1 MILVLDVGN
10 TQILLGV
17 YSGKRLVADCRLST
31 ERQRTADE
39 YGLKITA
46 FLAENSLVKEQ
57 IKAVVLSSV
66 VPPVT
71 ASFIEMSRGYFKCDP
86 LVVGPGIRT
95 GLPIRYEN
103 PREVGA
109 DRVVNAVAAVEL
121 YGPPVIIVDFGTAT
135 TLCAVNKEG
144 EYLGGI
150 IVPGI
155 GISAEAL
162 FQYAAKLPRV
172 ELEVPPKVIGKNTVT
187 SIQAGLVFGYTDLVD
202 GLIRRMTREMGNRPK
217 VVATGGFCRLIAE
230 ETEMIAEVNP
240 VLSLE
245 GLRIIYELN
254 NGGRED

>member
-17 YSGKRLVADCRLST
+17 YAGKRLVADCRLST
-31 ERQRTADE
+31 ERRRTADE
-39 YGLKITA
+39 YALVITT
-46 FLAENSLVKEQ
+46 FLAQNRLATEQ

-71 ASFIEMSRGYFKCDP
+71 ASFIEMSRCCFNCEP
-86 LVVGPGIRT
+86 LVIGPGIRT

-109 DRVVNAVAAVEL
+109 DRVVNAVAAVKL

-135 TLCAVNKEG
+135 TLCAVNEEG

-162 FQYAAKLPRV
+162 FQHAAKLPRV
-172 ELEVPPKVIGKNTVT
+172 ELVAPPSVIGKNTVS
-187 SIQAGLVFGYTDLVD
+187 SIQAGLIYGYTDLVD
-202 GLIRRMTREMGNRPK
+202 GLIRRMIREMGGRPK
-217 VVATGGFCRLIAE
+217 VVATGGYSRMIAE
-230 ETEMIAEVNP
+230 KTEMIAEVNP
-240 VLSLE
+240 LLSLE

-254 NGGRED
+254 NGGREN